1 MPGGYRKWIGAR
13 RERYSP
19 ADSSTAGL
27 YLFMSSLASS
37 RATIPWN
44 ADLNWGGPSGR
55 NFHLLDRTL
64 EVALSAGHSC
74 DFRVNDPVVRIP
86 LDVGP
91 EDLKCLRLL
100 ALALEL
106 ASITVQLKCVSH
118 LYGFVPRG
126 RGFVFLAHRVENP

>member
-1 MPGGYRKWIGAR
+1 
-13 RERYSP
+13 
-19 ADSSTAGL
+19 
-27 YLFMSSLASS
+27 MSSFASS

-44 ADLNWGGPSGR
+44 ADLNWGGAPAAAIFIS
-55 NFHLLDRTL
+55 LTL

-100 ALALEL
+100 ALALKL
-106 ASITVQLKCVSH
+106 ASITVKLKCVSH
-118 LYGFVPRG
+118 ADGFVANVG
-126 RGFVFLAHRVENP
+126 CLVLASQCLENL

>member
-1 MPGGYRKWIGAR
+1 
-13 RERYSP
+13 
-19 ADSSTAGL
+19 
-27 YLFMSSLASS
+27 MSSFASS

-44 ADLNWGGPSGR
+44 ADLNWGGAPAAAIFIS
-55 NFHLLDRTL
+55 LTL

>member
-74 DFRVNDPVVRIP
+74 HFRVNDPVVRIP

-100 ALALEL
+100 ALALKL
-106 ASITVQLKCVSH
+106 ASITVKLKCVSH
-118 LYGFVPRG
+118 ADGFDANVG
-126 RGFVFLAHRVENP
+126 CLVLASQCLENL